1 MPSLTARQRA
11 REQVLRPNSNPMP
24 LSLKPERLK
33 RYKDV
38 AMLLIKYGR
47 SDLISQAGL
56 EDSVQLDEIKA
67 EAESA
72 SAEELAADL
81 EKLGPTFIKL
91 GQLLSTRADLLP
103 KPYLDALERLQDQ
116 IEPIS
121 YEEIERIVS
130 SELGIRISKAFAEF
144 ETEPVAAASLA
155 QVHRAYM
162 RDERAVVVKVQ
173 RPNIREQIVEDLEAL
188 NEIAHF
194 LDAHTELG
202 RRYEF
207 ENMLVNLRKSLLREL
222 DFKIEA
228 NNLVSLGQ
236 NLAEFEQI
244 IVPEP
249 VEDFT
254 TTRVLTMDYI
264 PGKKI
269 TQLSP
274 LRVLEIDG
282 AGLAE
287 ELFRAYLK
295 QILIDGLFHADPHPG
310 NVFLTDDDRIALL
323 DLGMVG
329 HVTRGFQDNLLR
341 LLLAESEGRG
351 EDAAEIAIKMGEPK
365 TGFDRAEYVRRV
377 AEFVAEHTEA
387 NLTHL
392 NAGQVT
398 LEITKISADCWFRMP
413 PEFTMIAKALL
424 NLDKVVYTLEP
435 SFDPNAVIRE
445 RATEIIQRNIIKSIE
460 PSNLLSGVVD
470 IKDFVERLPTRVNK
484 ILDAIGNNELEV
496 KVDTID
502 EKVLLDGFQKIAN
515 RITLG
520 LVVAALIV
528 GAALL
533 MRIETSF
540 RIFGYPGLAMIFFLL
555 AAAAGL
561 VLVVSIVFYDEKP
574 DRKKD

>member
-1 MPSLTARQRA
+1 MG
-11 REQVLRPNSNPMP
+11 V
-24 LSLKPERLK
+24 SLKPERLK

-47 SDLISQAGL
+47 SDLITQAGL
-56 EDSVQLDEIKA
+56 EDSVELDEITA
-67 EAESA
+67 EATGA
-72 SAEELAADL
+72 SAEELASDL

-103 KPYLDALERLQDQ
+103 KPYLDALERLQDHV
-116 IEPIS
+116 EPIS
-121 YEEIERIVS
+121 FEEVERIIS

-144 ETEPVAAASLA
+144 ETEPLAAASLA

-162 RDERAVVVKVQ
+162 RDGRAVVVKVQ

-188 NEIAHF
+188 NEIARF

-207 ENMLVNLRKSLLREL
+207 ENMLVNLRKSVLREL
-222 DFKIEA
+222 DFKMEA
-228 NNLVSLGQ
+228 NNLISIGQ
-236 NLAEFEQI
+236 NLAEFEKI
-244 IVPEP
+244 IVPDP

-254 TTRVLTMDYI
+254 TSRVLTMEYI

-269 TQLSP
+269 TMLSP

-413 PEFTMIAKALL
+413 AEFTMIAKALL

-470 IKDFVERLPTRVNK
+470 LKEFVERLPTRVNK

-502 EKVLLDGFQKIAN
+502 EKVLLDGLQKIAN

-561 VLVVSIVFYDEKP
+561 LLVISILFYDEKP
-574 DRKKD
+574 DAKKRNE

>member
-1 MPSLTARQRA
+1 MA
-11 REQVLRPNSNPMP
+11 

-56 EDSVQLDEIKA
+56 EDTVQLDEIKA
-67 EAESA
+67 ESESA

-103 KPYLDALERLQDQ
+103 KPYLDALERLQDHV
-116 IEPIS
+116 EPIP
-121 YEEIERIVS
+121 YEEVERIVS
-130 SELGIRISKAFAEF
+130 TELGIRISKAFAEF
-144 ETEPVAAASLA
+144 ETEPEAAASLS

-162 RDERAVVVKVQ
+162 RDGRAVVVKVQ

-188 NEIAHF
+188 NEIARF

-222 DFKIEA
+222 DFKLEA
-228 NNLVSLGQ
+228 NNLLALGQ

-244 IVPEP
+244 IVPDP

-274 LRVLEIDG
+274 LRLLEIDG
-282 AGLAE
+282 VGLAE

-310 NVFLTDDDRIALL
+310 NVFLTDDDRIALI

-329 HVTRGFQDNLLR
+329 RVTRGFQDNLVR
-341 LLLAESEGRG
+341 LLLAISEGRG
-351 EDAAEIAIKMGEPK
+351 EEAAEIAIKMGEPK
-365 TGFDRAEYVRRV
+365 TGFNRTEYIRRV
-377 AEFVAEHTEA
+377 SELVAENTDA
-387 NLTHL
+387 SLTRL

-398 LEITKISADCWFRMP
+398 LEITKISADCWFRLP

-424 NLDKVVYTLEP
+424 NLDRVVFTLEP
-435 SFDPNAVIRE
+435 TFDPNAVIRE
-445 RATEIIQRNIIKSIE
+445 RATEILQRNIIKSIA

-470 IKDFVERLPTRVNK
+470 IKEFVEKLPVRVNK
-484 ILDAIGNNELEV
+484 ILDAVGNNELEI
-496 KVDTID
+496 KVDAID
-502 EKVLLDGFQKIAN
+502 EKVLLDGFQKVAN

-528 GAALL
+528 GAAML
-533 MRIETSF
+533 MRVDTSF
-540 RIFGYPGLAMIFFLL
+540 RIFGYPGLAMILFLI
-555 AAAAGL
+555 AAGAGLLL
-561 VLVVSIVFYDEKP
+561 VGSILFYDEKP
-574 DRKKD
+574 HKDE